1 MPGPRS
7 LFATLIC
14 GLLLAG
20 CAGTGGGYPSLAVR
34 DAERPSG
41 SATPAEPAPP
51 PPPAPLATDSGQR
64 IAQAVEQARKAHASF
79 VAGTPAATRAVSA
92 ARGSSAPADSRIS
105 AQFAL
110 AGLQGLRSQA
120 VIAQADLDLMFAQ
133 ERLAEPDR
141 ITPTAQAL
149 VEARGRVDAWVSQQD
164 ETIARLAG
172 QLRI

>member
-1 MPGPRS
+1 MPPRPH
-7 LFATLIC
+7 LIA
-14 GLLLAG
+14 LLTG
-20 CAGTGGGYPSLAVR
+20 CLLTGACASTGEGYPSLAIR
-34 DAERPSG
+34 QAERPSG
-41 SATPAEPAPP
+41 SAMPVEPPPP
-51 PPPAPLATDSGQR
+51 PPPAPLATDTGQR

-92 ARGSSAPADSRIS
+92 ARGASAPADSWIS
-105 AQFAL
+105 AQVAL

-149 VEARGRVDAWVSQQD
+149 VEARGQVDAWVSQQD
-164 ETIARLAG
+164 ETIAWLAG